1 MNIRCSCG
9 RSFDASVDVSVP
21 EVIVH
26 CPSCGQELRVRNHKA
41 AAAAMSPSEVIAE
54 KVKRREL
61 ISGLLW
67 LVIGAVQ
74 VFLVYTAAAGV
85 WNVINAIIR
94 LRSVGNIRVGNLEVV
109 PWYEKRRTS
118 LIVFAVVNIV
128 LGGVVGVALVAFDW
142 WVRDYV
148 IKNKTAFVGDSAA
161 SAAK

>member
-1 MNIRCSCG
+1 
-9 RSFDASVDVSVP
+9 
-21 EVIVH
+21 
-26 CPSCGQELRVRNHKA
+26 
-41 AAAAMSPSEVIAE
+41 MSPSEVVAE
-54 KVKRREL
+54 KVKRCEL

-85 WNVINAIIR
+85 WNVINAIR
-94 LRSVGNIRVGNLEVV
+94 LRSVGNIRVGNPEVV
-109 PWYEKRRTS
+109 PWYENRRTS
-118 LIVFAVVNIV
+118 LIVFAVVNLV

-148 IKNKTAFVGDSAA
+148 IKNKTAFAGDSTA